1 MKVDVTTL
9 DGQPMSAEHA
19 TVPIGAVLHIAP
31 AFIATAI
38 DDDSGIETTIEARF
52 ASDRGRYVPM
62 TIVNRAIR
70 EEFDELRLRHTA
82 PQAIVQAAVPH
93 CITLTMQEGSDSHV
107 VTISDLTGSEGR
119 ILPPWLVE
127 AVTKRGAKDERWDAI
142 EVLYA
147 TAALASLP
155 PVKLISLELDVPER
169 TAGDWI
175 QKSRAAG
182 RLLGLKS
189 NVGRP
194 AGES

>member
-1 MKVDVTTL
+1 MTTSFERDAGGLHVAGLRTGTRGGLPVLALHGWL
-9 DGQPMSAEHA
+9 DNAASF
-19 TVPIGAVLHIAP
+19 VPLAAQLPELDWALADLPGHGLSDHLP
-31 AFIATAI
+31 ADAAY
-38 DDDSGIETTIEARF
+38 TT
-52 ASDRGRYVPM
+52 
-62 TIVNRAIR
+62 
-70 EEFDELRLRHTA
+70 